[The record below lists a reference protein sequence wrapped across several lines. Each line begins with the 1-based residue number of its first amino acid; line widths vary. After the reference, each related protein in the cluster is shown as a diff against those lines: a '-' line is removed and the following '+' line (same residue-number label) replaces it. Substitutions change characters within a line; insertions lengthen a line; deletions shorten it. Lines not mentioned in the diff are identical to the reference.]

1 MSKNS
6 GHEKAPVLA
15 GAEALD
21 NVNRSR
27 KNVMSDNSTNVI
39 PFNFGK
45 QQVRTL
51 LIDGDPWFVAADIAA
66 ALQYRDS
73 FNMCRNLDED
83 EKGTQIVSTLG
94 GAQEMLAIN
103 ESGLYAAILR
113 SRKQEAKLFKKWVTG
128 EVLP

>member
-39 PFNFGK
+39 LSILASSRF
-45 QQVRTL
+45 VR
-51 LIDGDPWFVAADIAA
+51 
-66 ALQYRDS
+66 
-73 FNMCRNLDED
+73 C
-83 EKGTQIVSTLG
+83 
-94 GAQEMLAIN
+94 
-103 ESGLYAAILR
+103 
-113 SRKQEAKLFKKWVTG
+113 
-128 EVLP
+128 